1 MLDSVSQQTY
11 SGDIVVA
18 PMSSPADAR
27 AFKDLN
33 EQWITTLFTLEPAD
47 SAVLDDPHTAV
58 VAKGGQVLLARDG
71 DEIVGCV
78 AVVREGHGPA
88 SANPS
93 PVAPVYEISK
103 MAVSPD
109 HRGRGFG
116 RILLQAAID
125 HARALGATTLF
136 LGSSTKLA
144 TAVHLYEQAGFV
156 HVPPEE
162 IGPMPYDRADV
173 FMRLDLT
180 S

>member
-1 MLDSVSQQTY
+1 MLDTVSQQTY

-27 AFKDLN
+27 AFKVLN

-78 AVVREGHGPA
+78 ALVPEGHG
-88 SANPS
+88 
-93 PVAPVYEISK
+93 VYEISK
-103 MAVSPD
+103 MAVSPE

-125 HARALGATTLF
+125 HARTLGATALF

-156 HVPPEE
+156 HVPPHE